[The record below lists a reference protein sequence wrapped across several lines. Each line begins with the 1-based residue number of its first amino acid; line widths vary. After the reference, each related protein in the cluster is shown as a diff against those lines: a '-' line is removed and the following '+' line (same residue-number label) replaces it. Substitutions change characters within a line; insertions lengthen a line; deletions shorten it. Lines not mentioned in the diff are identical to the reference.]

1 MHAAIKA
8 NDARRYSSLVPHAGG
23 NGHTQRVT
31 TFHPQFGSLY
41 FSSVLHRHGSL
52 LDEHATCGAMP
63 PAERPYH
70 CAWSGGGEFAS
81 MVSLELNTKGP

>member
-1 MHAAIKA
+1 MIACCDKGERRAALLV
-8 NDARRYSSLVPHAGG
+8 ARAACRRQRA
-23 NGHTQRVT
+23 QRVT